1 MLIAT
6 EATTATVPV
15 RFCEPLDELHPSG
28 IPSWCRASK
37 TPAPKLS
44 IWSWI
49 WSVRLLP
56 LEMRGVIERTEV
68 ASARSPQE
76 LIEILRKVVKDNGFV
91 SKEAHLSA
99 RGTVVE
105 RGMQAVLTV
114 AGTGETF
121 ALSAGPAA
129 NTAFDELRR
138 RAHEA
143 PVMVDELKGTADP
156 PTNRS
161 AVMTVESVR

>member
-1 MLIAT
+1 MLKIPGVDAVKVSLN
-6 EATTATVPV
+6 EGMTV
-15 RFCEPLDELHPSG
+15 LDLHAG
-28 IPSWCRASK
+28 NTVTLA
-37 TPAPKLS
+37 
-44 IWSWI
+44 
-49 WSVRLLP
+49 
-56 LEMRGVIERTEV
+56 
-68 ASARSPQE
+68 Q
-76 LIEILRKVVKDNGFV
+76 LRKVVKDNGFV